1 MKCPK
6 ILHLDLDAFF
16 CSVEELIDPSLIG
29 TAFAVGGA
37 YNGRGVITS
46 ASYAA
51 RLFGVRSA
59 MPTGK
64 ALALCP
70 HLKLVHGKHKRY
82 SEYSDEVM
90 AVLEDMSPL
99 VQQVSVDEAFIDVS
113 DLPQPIISIAQ
124 MIQSRVD
131 HKTNLSCSI
140 GAATSKLVAKVAN
153 DFGKSKVKT
162 GKAPHAIT
170 VVECGK
176 EAEFL
181 APLDVQAIWGIG
193 PKSAARLRAL
203 GLKTVGH
210 LAELSKEELKAF
222 FGSNA
227 DFFYNSARGIDTSP
241 VRSSS
246 IFKSVSNE
254 TTFGKDK
261 TDEKEILSSLRSLS
275 DKVGY
280 RLRQK
285 NLAGTVIQLKLRYSN
300 FDTISRQVMVNQ
312 PTNLDNEIFET
323 GKKLFLENW
332 NTTCPVRLIGIGVH
346 NLTKPFTQLSLLDNL
361 QPKKQELAKA
371 VDHLKDRYGRDI
383 IKRASSLQNPSDR
396 QDED

>member
-1 MKCPK
+1 M
-6 ILHLDLDAFF
+6 DLDAFF
-16 CSVEELIDPSLIG
+16 CSVEELIDPSLKGI
-29 TAFAVGGA
+29 AFAVGGA
-37 YNGRGVITS
+37 RDGRGVITS

-90 AVLEDMSPL
+90 AVLEYMSPL
-99 VQQVSVDEAFIDVS
+99 VQQVSIDEAFIDVS
-113 DLPQPIISIAQ
+113 DLPQPILSIAKT
-124 MIQSRVD
+124 IQARVD
-131 HKTNLSCSI
+131 QKTNLSCSI

-153 DFGKSKVKT
+153 DYGKSKVKT
-162 GKAPHAIT
+162 GKAPHSIT

-181 APLDVQAIWGIG
+181 SPLDVQAIWGIG
-193 PKSAARLRAL
+193 PKSSARLHAL
-203 GLKTVGH
+203 GLKTVGQ
-210 LAELSKEELKAF
+210 LAELSKKELKTI
-222 FGSNA
+222 FGNNA

-241 VRSSS
+241 VSSS
-246 IFKSVSNE
+246 STLKSVSNE

-261 TDEKEILSSLRSLS
+261 TDEKDILSSLRLLS

-285 NLAGTVIQLKLRYSN
+285 DLAGTVIQLKLRYSN
-300 FDTISRQVMVNQ
+300 FDTITRQVILNQ
-312 PTNLDNEIFET
+312 PTNLDNQIFET

-332 NTTCPVRLIGIGVH
+332 ITTRPVRLIGIGVH
-346 NLTKPFTQLSLLDNL
+346 NLVKPFTQLSLLDNL
-361 QPKKQELAKA
+361 QPKNQELAKA
-371 VDHLKDRYGRDI
+371 VDQLKDRYGRDI
-383 IKRASSLQNPSDR
+383 IKRASTLKQSENRQND
-396 QDED
+396 D